1 MKYVKK
7 NKKTFI
13 VIGIFLLFVI
23 LLIPIKI
30 AFFPNNGKALYG
42 DRLDGIEKV
51 KITDSQLKK
60 VKTTLK
66 DQPIVD
72 ATARV
77 SGKTVEIT
85 ITVDAE
91 VSLDVAKEIGTK
103 AIETFKKDQKEYY
116 DFQIFVIKEKESTE
130 FPIIGYKHH
139 KLDKITWTKDRTG
152 SAEWKKSF

>member
-23 LLIPIKI
+23 LLIPVKI
-30 AFFPNNGKALYG
+30 ALFPNTGKALYG

-51 KITDSQLKK
+51 KITDSQLKNVEK
-60 VKTTLK
+60 TLK
-66 DQPIVD
+66 DQPVSS

-85 ITVDAE
+85 ITVEAE

-103 AIETFKKDQKEYY
+103 SLEAFETKQKEYY
-116 DFQIFVIKEKESTE
+116 DFQVFVTKEKESDE

-139 KLDKITWTKDRTG
+139 KLENLTWTKDRTG
-152 SAEWKKSF
+152 SAE